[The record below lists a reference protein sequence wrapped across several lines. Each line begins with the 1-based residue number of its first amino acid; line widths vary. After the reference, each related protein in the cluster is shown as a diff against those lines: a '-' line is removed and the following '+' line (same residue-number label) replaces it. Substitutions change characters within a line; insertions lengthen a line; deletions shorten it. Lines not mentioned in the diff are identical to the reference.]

1 MGRELP
7 VRSVA
12 GPDDFDAAEIRLRSE
27 HEEPFQQP
35 TTSLIVGLRSTITSG
50 VFKGVA
56 NVGEGLAYWGE
67 LERRGFPIE
76 TVAAN
81 GIVNAIASA
90 ITLSIAVPLLIN
102 AGLTPLAANDAVDS
116 QLNSPHREAWTKVL
130 RGTFS
135 AARDQP
141 RSRLNITAPD
151 PSTLR
156 HRLGSLIASEV
167 LDTKFE
173 AAIATEPFI
182 GFVLGPEARRRVAAW
197 LAHLFETDLEAALS
211 TRAPEHVETFAAF
224 PSRGRNEVA
233 EWLSDRFLLTNLNQ
247 WASTSLTLEW
257 RYLSGHHDTDCP
269 VRILLERKLDRS
281 TVGERALA
289 ALGERTPRRIDP
301 QPLSSDLFV
310 HPAQVALRNGQ
321 WDTAIGIF
329 NGLTRM
335 MPTDHQAWNN
345 LGFCQLA
352 IDPETALTTLE
363 HASRRRH
370 GDTLVGVANRV
381 LALHRLHRDD
391 EALILADQRLTLP
404 VTCAGIAVMWAH
416 PSDEVNK
423 LVDDVDPHTYLQSLR
438 EHIAT
443 SPVCT

>member
-1 MGRELP
+1 MDEELERRIMLDALVSYADACTLPTLTPTCPFYVVVDGRPTCGEQCRDVAPARGAEPRRVRFKDLGGLVLMGRELP

-269 VRILLERKLDRS
+269 VRILL
-281 TVGERALA
+281 
-289 ALGERTPRRIDP
+289 
-301 QPLSSDLFV
+301 
-310 HPAQVALRNGQ
+310 
-321 WDTAIGIF
+321 
-329 NGLTRM
+329 
-335 MPTDHQAWNN
+335 
-345 LGFCQLA
+345 
-352 IDPETALTTLE
+352 
-363 HASRRRH
+363 
-370 GDTLVGVANRV
+370 
-381 LALHRLHRDD
+381 
-391 EALILADQRLTLP
+391 
-404 VTCAGIAVMWAH
+404 
-416 PSDEVNK
+416 
-423 LVDDVDPHTYLQSLR
+423 
-438 EHIAT
+438 
-443 SPVCT
+443 